1 MIRVILS
8 QQKPFQSKQK
18 NNDDA
23 AMSEFRQ
30 LIPEEWTSAVQTLA
44 SLNRAAGPL
53 SESYPRSLITFLL
66 PFALGIIPGWL
77 LMPKLSVAT
86 DAEASLA
93 MNVMAGLLAFGGL
106 VVGFVV
112 TLMLFTGRVDVRP
125 SLSYEILD
133 AYVRRIKYLLASQA
147 MTLFASLVMSSL
159 TVAWM
164 VMRSIGMSSMSL
176 VIVGAVLSG
185 FVLVVLSRVF
195 LLPIQIYELHEAW
208 LGDVLDE
215 KREETNRQYKRD

>member
-1 MIRVILS
+1 MIKVISS
-8 QQKPFQSKQK
+8 QQKPFQSRQK
-18 NNDDA
+18 NDEDT
-23 AMSEFRQ
+23 AMSDFRQ
-30 LIPEEWTSAVQTLA
+30 LIPEEWTSAAQTLG
-44 SLNRAAGPL
+44 SLNRAAGPV

-66 PFALGIIPGWL
+66 PFVLGAIPGWL

-112 TLMLFTGRVDVRP
+112 TLMLFTGRIDVRP
-125 SLSYEILD
+125 NLSYELLS
-133 AYVRRIKYLLASQA
+133 AYVLRVKYLLASQA

-159 TVAWM
+159 VVAWM
-164 VMRSIGMSSMSL
+164 IMRSIGMSSISL

-185 FVLVVLSRVF
+185 FVFVVIFRVF

-208 LGDVLDE
+208 LEDVLNE
-215 KREETNRQYKRD
+215 KKDLTNQQYQRD